1 MYTGVTEEFVNAITK
16 TSRKFHARIII
27 GEEEY
32 TVIKSL
38 ECNYGSCAGD
48 NITFGTTVSSYIN
61 VSMEPVNRVIA
72 GAHIRLQEGLN
83 VKSGIEWINMGVF
96 TAQKP
101 EEENGT
107 LKFTAYDRM
116 SDTDMLYS
124 SDLTYPSDT
133 YSVISEISEICE
145 FPVSADTTELLKNN
159 PVTVQNKLEGY
170 TCREIIGYVAGL
182 YGKFA
187 LFDRNGELNLKWY
200 EDSEYEIGL
209 SRTFGIKTGESDFT
223 VDYIKCNKDNE
234 TQLSAGG
241 GLLGITFD
249 NPWMSQDILDRLFE
263 HVIGFRYRPVDINF
277 LGDIRLDAWDIINV
291 YDLHGEKLKVPVMQ
305 LIQKF
310 DGGVVTN
317 VKAVGKTAESSK
329 SDFAGPTSKRMER
342 FYAELVLINEA
353 MVNKLTVDEAD
364 IRYLQA
370 DKIDVIEA
378 DITDAVIKNLDTE
391 FLTVENADLKYAT
404 IKSLDAEKARIDNL
418 KVGIADIN
426 TLIFGSATGSVIQ
439 TEFANSVI
447 AQLGNAQIKSAM
459 IEEIT
464 ADKITGLDINTT
476 KFTVHSQD
484 GKSTWADNTI
494 QISDSVRTRVQIGKD
509 AAGDYNMYVWDKSGN
524 LMFDALGLTDS
535 GIQREII
542 RNDMVSENADISAAK
557 INIESL
563 FDVINNDGSHTLKSS
578 KIFVDAEKQT
588 LDIAF
593 KNMTTSVTTV
603 AGVANAANS
612 TANKADEHAKD
623 ALNKAN
629 ANAANIETVTEK
641 VTTQGTQLST
651 VQGQI
656 SSKIWQQDI
665 TTTVNKIK
673 VGGRNLYAKTSE
685 TEKVCPIP
693 TDAAKDYLSSF
704 TTVPV
709 VGETYILSFWARA
722 DVEGAELWTYFHNPN
737 TTTNGQSS
745 QGSISGYVDG
755 ACLFTLSTQWKK
767 YWVIYTQS
775 KTTSAKHIIFRVKVQ
790 SKKGNIY
797 IKSVKFEEGNK
808 ATDWTPA
815 PEDIENEIT
824 ALSTKYTDV
833 KQTVDGIS
841 TTVGNHT
848 SQISSLGTK
857 AEASETNYKQLSDK
871 FSWVVKSGTSETNFT
886 LTERVAELLSE
897 EFNINAL
904 TTFKNSAQNGASTV
918 INGGAIKTNTIT
930 ADKINVQDLFSKNLT
945 ITGKFTTTSSA
956 FITPTQNAF
965 EKIRSYVLGEGKL
978 SNQEIKLFDYNCDG
992 KVTSVDLT
1000 YAKRLMTR
1008 VWDTDD
1014 LKSLGYEIPYNQ
1026 ITAVIEPNNSDK
1038 VIKISGT
1045 SSWGE
1050 FLQTY
1055 IGINGII
1062 TTGMIECGN
1071 IQTSSGADLNNITGY
1086 LESDG
1091 WMIFK
1096 FADGTLMCAKSVLF
1110 EKPKFN
1116 TRWGESLYETE
1127 SLNLGNF
1134 PVNFVSKPHVQVT
1147 VNDGSALLECCYEV
1161 TTFSAGKVWLA
1172 RPDQHSENN
1181 YTVNVFAV
1189 GRWKK

>member
-1 MYTGVTEEFVNAITK
+1 
-16 TSRKFHARIII
+16 
-27 GEEEY
+27 
-32 TVIKSL
+32 
-38 ECNYGSCAGD
+38 
-48 NITFGTTVSSYIN
+48 
-61 VSMEPVNRVIA
+61 
-72 GAHIRLQEGLN
+72 
-83 VKSGIEWINMGVF
+83 
-96 TAQKP
+96 
-101 EEENGT
+101 
-107 LKFTAYDRM
+107 M

-249 NPWMSQDILDRLFE
+249 NPWMSKDILDSLFE
-263 HVIGFRYRPVDINF
+263 QVTGFRYRPVDINF

-317 VKAVGKTAESSK
+317 VKAVGKTAASSK

-484 GKSTWADNTI
+484 GKSTWVDNTI

-524 LMFDALGLTDS
+524 LMFDALGLTDN

-542 RNDMVSENADISAAK
+542 RNDMVSENADINAAK

-563 FDVINNDGSHTLKSS
+563 FNVINNDGSHTLKSS

-629 ANAANIETVTEK
+629 TNAANIETVTEK
-641 VTTQGTQLST
+641 VITQGTQLST

-673 VGGRNLYAKTSE
+673 VGGRNLYPKTSE

-704 TTVPV
+704 TTVPLL
-709 VGETYILSFWARA
+709 GETYILSFWARA
-722 DVEGAELWTYFHNPN
+722 DVDGAELWTYFHNPN

-755 ACLFTLSTQWKK
+755 ACPFTLSTQWKK

-775 KTTSAKHIIFRVKVQ
+775 KTTTAKHIIFRVKVQ
-790 SKKGNIY
+790 SKKG
-797 IKSVKFEEGNK
+797 
-808 ATDWTPA
+808 
-815 PEDIENEIT
+815 
-824 ALSTKYTDV
+824 KY
-833 KQTVDGIS
+833 
-841 TTVGNHT
+841 
-848 SQISSLGTK
+848 L
-857 AEASETNYKQLSDK
+857 YKK
-871 FSWVVKSGTSETNFT
+871 
-886 LTERVAELLSE
+886 
-897 EFNINAL
+897 
-904 TTFKNSAQNGASTV
+904 
-918 INGGAIKTNTIT
+918 
-930 ADKINVQDLFSKNLT
+930 
-945 ITGKFTTTSSA
+945 
-956 FITPTQNAF
+956 
-965 EKIRSYVLGEGKL
+965 
-978 SNQEIKLFDYNCDG
+978 C
-992 KVTSVDLT
+992 KV
-1000 YAKRLMTR
+1000 
-1008 VWDTDD
+1008 
-1014 LKSLGYEIPYNQ
+1014 
-1026 ITAVIEPNNSDK
+1026 
-1038 VIKISGT
+1038 
-1045 SSWGE
+1045 
-1050 FLQTY
+1050 
-1055 IGINGII
+1055 
-1062 TTGMIECGN
+1062 
-1071 IQTSSGADLNNITGY
+1071 
-1086 LESDG
+1086 
-1091 WMIFK
+1091 
-1096 FADGTLMCAKSVLF
+1096 
-1110 EKPKFN
+1110 
-1116 TRWGESLYETE
+1116 
-1127 SLNLGNF
+1127 
-1134 PVNFVSKPHVQVT
+1134 
-1147 VNDGSALLECCYEV
+1147 
-1161 TTFSAGKVWLA
+1161 
-1172 RPDQHSENN
+1172 
-1181 YTVNVFAV
+1181 
-1189 GRWKK
+1189 

>member
-27 GEEEY
+27 GEDEY

-107 LKFTAYDRM
+107 LKFIAYDRM

-200 EDSEYEIGL
+200 EDCEYEIGL

-234 TQLSAGG
+234 TQLSVGG

-317 VKAVGKTAESSK
+317 VKAVGKTAASSK

-484 GKSTWADNTI
+484 GKSTWVDNTI
-494 QISDSVRTRVQIGKD
+494 QISDSVRKRVQFGKD
-509 AAGDYNMYVWDKSGN
+509 AAGDYNMYVWDESGN
-524 LMFDALGLTDS
+524 LMFDALGLTAN

-542 RNDMVSENADISAAK
+542 RNDMVSENADISASK

-563 FDVINNDGSHTLKSS
+563 FNVINNDGSHTLKSS

-673 VGGRNLYAKTSE
+673 VGGRNLYPKTSE

-704 TTVPV
+704 TTVPLL
-709 VGETYILSFWARA
+709 GETYILSFWARA

-755 ACLFTLSTQWKK
+755 ACPFTLSTQWKK

-857 AEASETNYKQLSDK
+857 AEASETNYKQLSNK
-871 FSWVVKSGTSETNFT
+871 FSWVVKSGSNSSDFTITDRMASLTASYINLKGLVTFAGLDSATQGKINTANTNASSALSSANKANSTISEWCYNNNRTYIDGSKIYT
-886 LTERVAELLSE
+886 GSITADK
-897 EFNINAL
+897 I
-904 TTFKNSAQNGASTV
+904 AS
-918 INGGAIKTNTIT
+918 KSIT
-930 ADKINVQDLFSKNLT
+930 ADKINVTDLSALGATVGGWEIKNNYLSSDILAEDGYLRRVFIQALNSKEVDGTWVFSVQKGTMAGQNPPAFDGIWTVKGDGSQYAQKYFFYYDKYVREIIADDGYIIQLYRNVAIIRWTVTVTTDVKNAW
-945 ITGKFTTTSSA
+945 G
-956 FITPTQNAF
+956 
-965 EKIRSYVLGEGKL
+965 VLYE
-978 SNQEIKLFDYNCDG
+978 SNQINLGSYPRGFQF
-992 KVTSVDLT
+992 T
-1000 YAKRLMTR
+1000 
-1008 VWDTDD
+1008 DT
-1014 LKSLGYEIPYNQ
+1014 PV
-1026 ITAVIEPNNSDK
+1026 VIASMG
-1038 VIKISGT
+1038 SG
-1045 SSWGE
+1045 
-1050 FLQTY
+1050 
-1055 IGINGII
+1055 NAGII
-1062 TTGMIECGN
+1062 
-1071 IQTSSGADLNNITGY
+1071 
-1086 LESDG
+1086 ES
-1091 WMIFK
+1091 
-1096 FADGTLMCAKSVLF
+1096 V
-1110 EKPKFN
+1110 
-1116 TRWGESLYETE
+1116 
-1127 SLNLGNF
+1127 
-1134 PVNFVSKPHVQVT
+1134 VNS
-1147 VNDGSALLECCYEV
+1147 
-1161 TTFSAGKVWLA
+1161 TFYDAGHIYIA
-1172 RPDQHSENN
+1172 RPDILNGGTYRINLVAIGPHVIKN
-1181 YTVNVFAV
+1181 
-1189 GRWKK
+1189 